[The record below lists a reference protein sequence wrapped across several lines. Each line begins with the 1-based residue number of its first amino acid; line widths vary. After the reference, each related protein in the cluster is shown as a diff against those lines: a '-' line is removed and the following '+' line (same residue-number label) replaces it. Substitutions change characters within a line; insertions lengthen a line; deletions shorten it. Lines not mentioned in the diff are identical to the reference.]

1 MTYSFA
7 VKVWLGGV
15 ILALLICAGIAVGVA
30 LPGRET
36 SSIGETIILPHPR
49 YDSKTSIEKAL
60 LERRSVREYKN
71 DPLSLSEISQLLWSA
86 QGTTDRT
93 KTLRTAPSAGALYP
107 LEIYIVAVNVKD
119 LPPGIYRYKPQG
131 HKLITIM
138 KGDKR
143 AEVFNAAFHQSPVKE
158 APAIIVFSA
167 VFKRTTAK
175 YGERGTRYVHMEAGH
190 AAQNVYLQAVS
201 LDLGTVVIG
210 AFDDDEL
217 KRAMNMPREEE
228 PLYIMPVG
236 RK

>member
-1 MTYSFA
+1 MAHSLA
-7 VKVWLGGV
+7 AKVWLGGA

-30 LPGRET
+30 LSGREP
-36 SSIGETIILPHPR
+36 SSKGEIIILPQPR
-49 YDSKTSIEKAL
+49 YDSKTSVEKAL
-60 LERRSVREYKN
+60 LERRSVREYRN
-71 DPLSLSEISQLLWSA
+71 EPLALSEISQLLWSA
-86 QGTTDRT
+86 QGTT

-107 LEIYIVAVNVKD
+107 LEIYVVALNVKD
-119 LPPGIYRYKPQG
+119 LLPGIYKYKTQG
-131 HKLITIM
+131 HKLITVI

-143 AEVFNAAFHQSPVKE
+143 AEICKAALSQSPVKD

-175 YGERGTRYVHMEAGH
+175 YGERGARYVHMEAGH
-190 AAQNVYLQAVS
+190 AAQNAYLQAVS

-210 AFDDDEL
+210 AFNDDEL
-217 KRAMNMPREEE
+217 KRAMNMPKEEE